1 MDIIYWSLIIT
12 TILLFFFIGSCIKLI
27 ADNKNQ
33 KQQII
38 ALKSQIKFLK
48 EDKEILL
55 DGLSDIKETL
65 SGKKLFQD

>member
-27 ADNKNQ
+27 VDNKNQ

-38 ALKSQIKFLK
+38 ALKSQIKSLK

-55 DGLSDIKETL
+55 NGLSDIKETL
-65 SGKKLFQD
+65 LRLKDN

>member
-27 ADNKNQ
+27 VDNKNQ

-38 ALKSQIKFLK
+38 ALKKSN
-48 EDKEILL
+48 
-55 DGLSDIKETL
+55 
-65 SGKKLFQD
+65 